1 MKNLLIAIGTD
12 LGLEGSLPTGTVGA
26 AYSTTLR
33 AYGAEV
39 ISITLVSEDSTD
51 TWSLVDNGDNTATLS
66 CGTLAH
72 AGRHEFIFRLK
83 DEERR
88 QRLVT
93 RSLTVAS

>member
-12 LGLEGSLPTGTVGA
+12 LGLEGSLPTGAVGA

-39 ISITLVSEDSTD
+39 ISIELVSENSTD
-51 TWSLVDNGDNTATLS
+51 TWSLLDNGDNTATLS

-72 AGRHEFIFRLK
+72 AGRHDFVFRLK

-88 QRLVT
+88 QRVVART
-93 RSLTVAS
+93 LTVSS